1 LRIAT
6 EGIFTQAESQLGKS
20 LGADPLTTAMV
31 IEKLSKGDLGVG
43 ITLGQ
48 TLKLTQIFQS
58 GLNDEQ
64 KTRVLPGFAQDP
76 RGMLAIGIAEPDNAS
91 NYLVPFPAP
100 FRTVAVKTNGGWI
113 VNGILRPCRQ

>member
-1 LRIAT
+1 M
-6 EGIFTQAESQLGKS
+6 
-20 LGADPLTTAMV
+20 GADPLITAMV
-31 IEKLSKGDLGVG
+31 IEKLIKGDLGVG

-48 TLKLTQIFQS
+48 TLKLAQIFQS
-58 GLNDEQ
+58 GLNGEQ
-64 KTRVLPGFAQDP
+64 KARVLPGFAQDP

-113 VNGILRPCRQ
+113 VNGILRT